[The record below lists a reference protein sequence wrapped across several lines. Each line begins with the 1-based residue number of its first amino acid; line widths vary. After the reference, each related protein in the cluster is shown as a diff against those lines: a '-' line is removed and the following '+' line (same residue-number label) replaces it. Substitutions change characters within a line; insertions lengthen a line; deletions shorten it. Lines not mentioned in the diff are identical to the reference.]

1 MNIVFFAHPTFLNQQ
16 SMQRFA
22 RMLTDGMKQ
31 RGHTVELW
39 SPQARLLQLPSVPA
53 MRKWL
58 AYIDQYIVFPREVRA
73 RLKNCSPDTLFVLTD
88 NALGPYLPIVA
99 NRPHVIHCH
108 DFLAQRSALGEIPE
122 NPTSWTGRNY
132 QAYIRRG
139 YSMGKRFIPIS
150 QKTKEDLSRM
160 LSAPPLTSEVV
171 YNGLNQPF
179 TPSDPGV
186 ARTVLSK
193 KFGIDLSAGYLLHV
207 GGNIWYKNRLGVLEI
222 YDAWRSTDQRDL
234 PLLMIGEAPDALL
247 LTKHAASAFKTD
259 IHFLSGVDDEY
270 VRLAYV
276 GASVFLFPSLAEG
289 FGWPIAEAMAS
300 GCPVITTNEAPM
312 TEVAG
317 KAGFLIPRRPN
328 NPASVNNWAK
338 EAARVVGKILNLS
351 PEEHKTVV
359 EWGLKNSERFNP
371 EKALDRFEQ
380 LYKKIA
386 KEDGLNTAQ

>member
-22 RMLTDGMKQ
+22 RMLTEGMKQ

-39 SPQARLLQLPSVPA
+39 SPQARVLQLPSLPV

-58 AYIDQYIVFPREVRA
+58 AYIDQYIVFPCEVRA
-73 RLKNCSPDTLFVLTD
+73 RLKNCSSDTLFVLTD

-139 YSMGKRFIPIS
+139 YSKGKRFIPIS
-150 QKTKEDLSRM
+150 QKTKDDLSRM
-160 LSAPPLTSEVV
+160 LPAPPLTWEVV

-179 TPSDPGV
+179 TPSDPGA

-222 YDAWRSTDQRDL
+222 YEAWRSTDQQNL
-234 PLLMIGEAPDALL
+234 PLLMIGEAPDAPL
-247 LTKHAASAFKTD
+247 LTKQAASTFKAD

-328 NPASVNNWAK
+328 NPASVNDWAN
-338 EAARVVGKILNLS
+338 EAARVVKTILNLS
-351 PEEHKTVV
+351 PEKHKMVV
-359 EWGLKNSERFNP
+359 ACGLENSERFNP
-371 EKALDRFEQ
+371 EKTLDRFEQ
-380 LYKKIA
+380 LYQKIA
-386 KEDGLNTAQ
+386 KEDGLNTVQ